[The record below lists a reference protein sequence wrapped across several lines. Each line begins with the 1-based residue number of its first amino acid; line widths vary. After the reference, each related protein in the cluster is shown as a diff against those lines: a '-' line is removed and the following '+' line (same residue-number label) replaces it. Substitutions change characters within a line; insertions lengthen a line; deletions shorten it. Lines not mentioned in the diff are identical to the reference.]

1 MNKMNL
7 FDESKIIVTL
17 PEEPIQDEEGNLTF
31 TLKDNTFSLN
41 VNSEEERERVKAE
54 INANSI
60 AKYDWF
66 KEKTGEHHWV
76 LYNTLKYYP
85 AMDEFHETD
94 EDYNSE
100 ETKYDFLAYQFL
112 GDIKIVPVMPINAT
126 SCFRMFAKFHGG
138 VTSIDFSKFNTCN
151 IEDMCYMF
159 EGSKYLVSLDLSN
172 FNMENVKALH
182 CMFRGCI
189 SLSNL
194 VISNW
199 SLNEV
204 QKLYYMFEMCISLK
218 KLDLSNWK
226 LNTTHKI
233 DAFGTFYAC
242 TLLSELKVNKGFLK
256 SITAYNDANTFTLC
270 HSLPNFSTNKT
281 VVELFK
287 PVEEGGCLTVVK

>member
-1 MNKMNL
+1 MNL

-66 KEKTGEHHWV
+66 KEKTGVHHWV